1 MPGLNGILIAKIVGV
16 LFLIGIIIFEYEHIK
31 TLNADIATLNQQ
43 LQTSKDNTAR
53 LQVALNNQNAVI
65 AQLQQDTVDYQTK
78 LRAAQAASLRKSVYY
93 DDKVVKIESIDVPK
107 TCPGAMQFGK
117 SKAAELINIW
127 KGVK

>member
-16 LFLIGIIIFEYEHIK
+16 LLIIGIIIFEYEHIK

-65 AQLQQDTVDYQTK
+65 AQLQQDTVDYQAK

-93 DDKVVKIESIDVPK
+93 DDKVVKIESFDVPK